1 MNMTSG
7 AGAQGQN
14 DAGQRGDTPYGMAS
28 LPPLPTWCDGAVR
41 FHPPGGTTTLPA
53 MLPHALGHRL
63 RQSIM
68 PLRRLSA
75 VTPQPAALSHAQRG
89 RPRRRVLR
97 RALAGV
103 LLLCATQAVA
113 EDALTAR
120 LTTFMQRQFSP
131 APLSLR
137 VQVVTP
143 AERRLTCAEPLFSLP
158 SRTRVMGNLSLRMVC
173 GGQTRFLQVVVQVT
187 DRYLVA
193 ARPIAARQTLTDD
206 DIDWRTGR
214 LDLLPVP
221 PLRDRS
227 AASGSVS
234 ERIIGSGQ
242 PLTAAMLRRAWLIR
256 SGQRVTVIAGG
267 DGFAL
272 HSAGKALGNGA
283 ANDAIKVKMDSGQQ
297 VSGTVTTA
305 GQVRVVL

>member
-1 MNMTSG
+1 M
-7 AGAQGQN
+7 
-14 DAGQRGDTPYGMAS
+14 
-28 LPPLPTWCDGAVR
+28 
-41 FHPPGGTTTLPA
+41 
-53 MLPHALGHRL
+53 
-63 RQSIM
+63 
-68 PLRRLSA
+68 
-75 VTPQPAALSHAQRG
+75 TPQPAALSHAQRG

>member
-1 MNMTSG
+1 
-7 AGAQGQN
+7 
-14 DAGQRGDTPYGMAS
+14 
-28 LPPLPTWCDGAVR
+28 
-41 FHPPGGTTTLPA
+41 
-53 MLPHALGHRL
+53 MLPHALGYRL
-63 RQSIM
+63 QQSIM
-68 PLRRLSA
+68 PLRRLST

-173 GGQTRFLQVVVQVT
+173 GGQTRYFPVVVQVT

-227 AASGSVS
+227 AASGSGSGS
-234 ERIIGSGQ
+234 ERIFGSGQ

-256 SGQRVTVIAGG
+256 SGQRVTVIAGS

-272 HSAGKALGNGA
+272 PSAGKALGNGA

-297 VSGTVTTA
+297 VSGTVTSA

>member
-1 MNMTSG
+1 
-7 AGAQGQN
+7 
-14 DAGQRGDTPYGMAS
+14 
-28 LPPLPTWCDGAVR
+28 
-41 FHPPGGTTTLPA
+41 
-53 MLPHALGHRL
+53 MLPHALGYRL
-63 RQSIM
+63 QQSIM
-68 PLRRLSA
+68 PLRRLST

-173 GGQTRFLQVVVQVT
+173 GGQTRYFPVVVQVT

-227 AASGSVS
+227 AASGSGSGSGS
-234 ERIIGSGQ
+234 ERIFGSGQ

-256 SGQRVTVIAGG
+256 SGQRVTVIAGS

-272 HSAGKALGNGA
+272 PSAGKALGNGA

-297 VSGTVTTA
+297 VSGTVTSA

>member
-1 MNMTSG
+1 M
-7 AGAQGQN
+7 
-14 DAGQRGDTPYGMAS
+14 
-28 LPPLPTWCDGAVR
+28 
-41 FHPPGGTTTLPA
+41 
-53 MLPHALGHRL
+53 
-63 RQSIM
+63 
-68 PLRRLSA
+68 
-75 VTPQPAALSHAQRG
+75 
-89 RPRRRVLR
+89 
-97 RALAGV
+97 
-103 LLLCATQAVA
+103 LCATQAAA

-120 LTTFMQRQFSP
+120 LTAFMQRQFSP

-173 GGQTRFLQVVVQVT
+173 GGQTRYLQVVVQVT

-206 DIDWRTGR
+206 GIDWRTGR

-227 AASGSVS
+227 AASVS

-272 HSAGKALGNGA
+272 HSAGKALGN
-283 ANDAIKVKMDSGQQ
+283 DAIKVKMDSGQQ
-297 VSGTVTTA
+297 ASGTVTTA

>member
-14 DAGQRGDTPYGMAS
+14 DAGQRGDTPYGTAS

-41 FHPPGGTTTLPA
+41 FHPPGGATTQPA
-53 MLPHALGHRL
+53 MLPHPLGHRL

-143 AERRLTCAEPLFSLP
+143 AERRLTCAEPLFPCL
-158 SRTRVMGNLSLRMVC
+158 RVP
-173 GGQTRFLQVVVQVT
+173 
-187 DRYLVA
+187 A
-193 ARPIAARQTLTDD
+193 
-206 DIDWRTGR
+206 
-214 LDLLPVP
+214 
-221 PLRDRS
+221 
-227 AASGSVS
+227 
-234 ERIIGSGQ
+234 
-242 PLTAAMLRRAWLIR
+242 
-256 SGQRVTVIAGG
+256 
-267 DGFAL
+267 
-272 HSAGKALGNGA
+272 
-283 ANDAIKVKMDSGQQ
+283 
-297 VSGTVTTA
+297 
-305 GQVRVVL
+305 